1 MIVDSAPLAMPTEDK
16 INLLAKVAR
25 TPALRDERG
34 LEENTS
40 EGAGAVGGDGGS
52 ILSLAAASYGAK
64 PVDDATVPT
73 GFDPMA
79 IALFEA
85 IVEAAYLVAAA
96 DGVVDDEERSTFERV
111 VTAACGGAVARKHIG
126 ELVADLQ
133 DQLSEDGM
141 DRRIEIMGKTI
152 VKKSHAQEVLRIAA
166 LIAQAS
172 ESVSDVE
179 RDVLVRI
186 AASCG
191 LVPGDVDVA
200 LREVKEALET

>member
-1 MIVDSAPLAMPTEDK
+1 MPTEDK

-25 TPALRDERG
+25 TPAIHFDDNATESDRG
-34 LEENTS
+34 I
-40 EGAGAVGGDGGS
+40 DGGS

-64 PVDDATVPT
+64 PAEDATVPT

-111 VTAACGGAVARKHIG
+111 VTAACGGAVAPKHVA

-133 DQLSEDGM
+133 DQLTEDGM
-141 DRRIEIMGKTI
+141 DRRIEMMGKTI
-152 VKKSHAQEVLRIAA
+152 MKKSHAQEVLRIAA

-179 RDVLVRI
+179 RGVLVRI
-186 AASCG
+186 AGSCG
-191 LVPGDVDVA
+191 LEPADVDVA
-200 LREVKEALET
+200 LREVKEALGT

>member
-1 MIVDSAPLAMPTEDK
+1 
-16 INLLAKVAR
+16 
-25 TPALRDERG
+25 
-34 LEENTS
+34 
-40 EGAGAVGGDGGS
+40 
-52 ILSLAAASYGAK
+52 
-64 PVDDATVPT
+64 
-73 GFDPMA
+73 MA

-111 VTAACGGAVARKHIG
+111 VTAACGGAVAPKHVA

-141 DRRIEIMGKTI
+141 DRRIEMMGKTI
-152 VKKSHAQEVLRIAA
+152 MKKSHAQEVLRIAA

-191 LVPGDVDVA
+191 LVAADVDVA
-200 LREVKEALET
+200 LREVKEALGT